1 LAFTAPMNFFFALS
15 VTVYLHVP
23 PAFNRLI
30 VVQLPPSTEK
40 SFASSP
46 VITVERPSS
55 AAGALLVTSR
65 VFVTGCPSAASPKA
79 KVPAGLVVRYR
90 KLGTHRGVAV
100 PVGVGVAVEV
110 AVGVAVE
117 VAVAVMVA
125 VAVAV
130 EVAVDVAPVAVAVGV
145 AVLVRVAV
153 AVTVAVAVAVG
164 VEVADEVAV
173 AVVVGVAVAVVVGV
187 ELGVAVAVGLSDM
200 PPKITV

>member
-1 LAFTAPMNFFFALS
+1 MAFTAPVNFFFALS
-15 VTVYLHVP
+15 VMLYLHVP

-30 VVQLPPSTEK
+30 VVQLPPFTMK
-40 SFASSP
+40 SFASLP

-55 AAGALLVTSR
+55 AAGALLITSR
-65 VFVTGCPSAASPKA
+65 VVVTGCPSAASPKA
-79 KVPAGLVVRYR
+79 RVPAGFVVRYR

-100 PVGVGVAVEV
+100 PVGVGVIVGV

-117 VAVAVMVA
+117 VAVAVIVA

-145 AVLVRVAV
+145 VVLVTVAVAV

-164 VEVADEVAV
+164 VEVTDEVAV
-173 AVVVGVAVAVVVGV
+173 AVGVGVAV
-187 ELGVAVAVGLSDM
+187 GVAVAVGLPDM